1 MCVLFLKQKTAYE
14 MRISDWS
21 SDVCSSDL
29 LEHIEDRAP
38 ASAKLGESLL
48 DEPRGPLRPGID
60 IGPGERAGKG
70 RVRRQAEASA
80 RLRRQLDL
88 LDRPRLPLGGLAADV
103 LRREAVEQAVVRRM
117 HRAKQIGRA
126 SCREREC
133 QDV

>member
-1 MCVLFLKQKTAYE
+1 

-29 LEHIEDRAP
+29 
-38 ASAKLGESLL
+38 
-48 DEPRGPLRPGID
+48 ID

-117 HRAKQIGRA
+117 HRDKLALQIRRWFADLDPVAVEAPPQIVDKIGKE
-126 SCREREC
+126 SGRERGC
-133 QDV
+133 P